1 MGTVGDVRGSGN
13 LILDFRDALHDAV
26 DSLTSLHGVGDPTQ
40 HQIGLKLNEVYLM
53 ILDIFSEVRRRM
65 VAGKAIRV
73 VAIRQEEHL
82 YVHLLLQ
89 QHIGSSQCSV
99 HTGIIAIIKE
109 HDVAGESMEQ
119 PNLVDAQGSTRV
131 CHHILDSALVH
142 GNHIG
147 VSLHHVYAV
156 FLGYRLLCLIK
167 AIEFSFLMVNLAIWR
182 VDVFLAHALGA
193 GIEHSSTESHHLATH
208 TEPWEDGT
216 PRESIQILILPAPVV
231 LLVLIHLEAKT
242 GAHQVLRI
250 VSLLHSLI
258 IKGCA
263 LRKRESQ
270 LELPD
275 DVVAETTTAEILH
288 TDGTSVH
295 IILKNVLEILR
306 SPIVDDEHGFP
317 FTLTLL
323 LLAGHLPLLYLDVIL
338 LGKPAKGIGIG
349 HLLQLHQEVDGISA
363 LAASKA
369 MADTSGWRHGERRMG
384 IVMERTES
392 DIVDASLLER
402 DKLRH
407 HLFYL
412 GGVHNTG
419 YGRFVYH
426 VSIPIFIFLFSIL
439 LLMCKGTIFL

>member
-1 MGTVGDVRGSGN
+1 M
-13 LILDFRDALHDAV
+13 
-26 DSLTSLHGVGDPTQ
+26 
-40 HQIGLKLNEVYLM
+40 
-53 ILDIFSEVRRRM
+53 
-65 VAGKAIRV
+65 
-73 VAIRQEEHL
+73 
-82 YVHLLLQ
+82 
-89 QHIGSSQCSV
+89 

-119 PNLVDAQGSTRV
+119 SNLVDAQGSTRV
-131 CHHILDSALVH
+131 CHHILNATLVH

-147 VSLHHVYAV
+147 VSLHHIYTI

-167 AIEFSFLMVNLAIWR
+167 TIEFSFLMVNLAIWR
-182 VDVFLAHALGA
+182 VYVFLAHALGT

-208 TEPWEDGT
+208 TEPREYGT

-242 GAHQVLRI
+242 CAHQVLRI

-263 LRKRESQ
+263 LRKRKSQ

-288 TDGTSVH
+288 SDGTSIH
-295 IILKNVLEILR
+295 IILENVLEILR
-306 SPIVDDEHGFP
+306 SPVVDDEHRFT

-323 LLAGHLPLLYLDVIL
+323 LLIGHLPLLNLDVIL
-338 LGKPAKGIGIG
+338 LGKPAKCIGIS
-349 HLLQLHQEVDGISA
+349 HLFQLHQEVDGIST
-363 LAASKA
+363 LATGKA
-369 MADTSGWRHGERRMG
+369 VADTSGWRNGERWMG
-384 IVMERTES
+384 IVMKRTQA
-392 DIVDASLLER
+392 DIVDATLFQRHEF
-402 DKLRH
+402 RH

-426 VSIPIFIFLFSIL
+426 IFYLIFYVAKLILFSENTKHL
-439 LLMCKGTIFL
+439 GKKTYRNRMESQNETNNKGKVTLDKGKYDEYSYLCSHQTTNT